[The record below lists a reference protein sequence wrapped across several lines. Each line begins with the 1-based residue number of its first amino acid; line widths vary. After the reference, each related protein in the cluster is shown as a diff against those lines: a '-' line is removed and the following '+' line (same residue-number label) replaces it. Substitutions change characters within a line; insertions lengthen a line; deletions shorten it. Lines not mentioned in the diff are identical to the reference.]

1 MKRIEKVLV
10 ANRGEI
16 AVRVMRTCRR
26 MGIATVAVFSD
37 ADADAPFVRLA
48 DEAVRIGPP
57 PAIES
62 YLDIEKILA
71 AAELTGADAI
81 HPGYGFLA
89 ENPAFSAACA
99 DAGVA
104 FIGPSAE
111 VIRLLGSKLESKRR
125 VGAADVPVIPGGD
138 GADQSSG
145 ALRAGAVEMGF
156 PVLLKASSGGGG
168 KGMRVVREAD
178 ELDAAIDA
186 ARRESKSAFGDD
198 TLLVEKYI
206 ERPRHVEFQIL
217 GDFHGNVIHLF
228 ERECSIQRRHQKI
241 IEETPS
247 PALTPELRD
256 RMGRAAVAVGKTV
269 GYQNA
274 GTVEFM
280 LAPDGEFYFL
290 EVNTRLQVEHPV
302 TEMVTGIDLVRE
314 QILVAQGEEISLDEA
329 ALSQSGAAIE
339 CRLYA
344 EDPQNDFLPSS
355 GRILD
360 WSEPEVDGLRI
371 DSGVDGDQ
379 EVSIHYDPILAKVI
393 CHGPSRA
400 EAIQRMMRSLRLL
413 SVQGIVTN
421 RDFLLRVLDHPE
433 FRAGNLDT
441 HFLETH
447 AEDLRAKPP
456 AEDVRQRAAIAA
468 TLADYETR
476 RRERAI
482 LPALEP
488 GWQNNR
494 FADEWIDYAV
504 TGGDD
509 TKVRYRNQGA
519 GKLRFDIDGTEHF
532 ATPVSYDDNLLVYED
547 GNGHR
552 RRFRV
557 VREGDRRFVHSV
569 DGSLILTAAPR
580 FPDPEATEVKGGCI
594 APMPGKVVKV
604 AVEEG
609 QKVSKGDTIAIL
621 EAMKM
626 EHTARAPEDGT
637 VAQVLVSE
645 GEQVDA
651 GALMAV
657 IEPGSLSGVSTD

>member
-62 YLDIEKILA
+62 YLDIEKVLG

-138 GADQSSG
+138 GADQSSA
-145 ALRAGAVEMGF
+145 ALRASAVEMGF

-168 KGMRVVREAD
+168 KGMRIVHSAD
-178 ELDAAIDA
+178 EIDAAIDA

-247 PALTPELRD
+247 PALTPELRE
-256 RMGRAAVAVGKTV
+256 RMGRAAVEVGKAC

-280 LAPDGEFYFL
+280 LAPGGEFYFL

-314 QILVAQGEEISLDEA
+314 QILIAQGEPISIDPDR
-329 ALSQSGAAIE
+329 LSQSGAAIE

-344 EDPQNDFLPSS
+344 EDPHNDFLPSS

-360 WSEPEVDGLRI
+360 WHEPDVEGLRI
-371 DSGVDGDQ
+371 DSGVESDQ
-379 EVSIHYDPILAKVI
+379 QVSIHYDPILAKVI
-393 CHGPSRA
+393 CHGPTRA
-400 EAIQRMMRSLRLL
+400 EAIQRMMRSLELL

-421 RDFLLRVLDHPE
+421 REFLLRVLAHPE

-441 HFLETH
+441 HFLESY
-447 AEDLRAKPP
+447 AADLRAEPT
-456 AEDVRQRAAIAA
+456 AETVRQGAAIAA
-468 TLADYETR
+468 TLADYERR
-476 RRERAI
+476 RRERTV
-482 LPALEP
+482 LPDIEP

-494 FADEWIDYAV
+494 FADEWIDY
-504 TGGDD
+504 TLPGGDV
-509 TKVRYRNQGA
+509 TQVRYRNLGA
-519 GKLRFDIDGTEHF
+519 GVLRFEVDGAEHMVS
-532 ATPVSYDDNLLVYED
+532 PVSYADNVLTYED
-547 GNGHR
+547 GHGHR

-557 VREGDRRFVHSV
+557 LRDGDRRLVHSV
-569 DGSLILTAAPR
+569 EGSLTFTEVPR
-580 FPDPEATEVKGGCI
+580 FPDPEAVEVKGGCI

-604 AVEEG
+604 LVEEG
-609 QKVSKGDTIAIL
+609 QQVQAGDTVAIL

-626 EHTARAPEDGT
+626 EHTARAPEDGV
-637 VAQVLVSE
+637 VAQVLVAE
-645 GEQVDA
+645 GEQIDA
-651 GALMAV
+651 GALMVV
-657 IEPGSLSGVSTD
+657 IAPT